1 MGTDRQP
8 LLPLRRPWWVLVIG
22 AMLVF
27 GFYQELAKLHL
38 NDYLSTLAD
47 HPKLD
52 DASPAERAAF
62 WAQSVPP
69 RIVNYY
75 EITEP
80 WPVFHHMSFTTLRL
94 LKWLLGA
101 GILALFFTLDA
112 LFLRVTGNGDLR
124 TALLGVYAFVGTLM
138 LVIAALAP
146 GSAGYDVARELL
158 GFLQSPLPSFMLVF
172 VRWMLAR
179 MQQPRT

>member
-1 MGTDRQP
+1 
-8 LLPLRRPWWVLVIG
+8 
-22 AMLVF
+22 
-27 GFYQELAKLHL
+27 
-38 NDYLSTLAD
+38 
-47 HPKLD
+47 
-52 DASPAERAAF
+52 
-62 WAQSVPP
+62 
-69 RIVNYY
+69 
-75 EITEP
+75 
-80 WPVFHHMSFTTLRL
+80 MSFTALRL